1 MIARKPQKFSLN
13 SSETTA
19 LNPPK
24 EDSSSFFKQHRNKT
38 AAEAATSILEELGI
52 NKSSENETTKSTV
65 GNIGRKAEQKIYQTK
80 KHQDQKNLLL
90 KDFDGLKPE
99 SKKNYHSRLK
109 GEAKKTAAENMEVK
123 KTADQSKVKFGFHEK
138 FILFVIFCV
147 LAVAGISFVG
157 GYLKIF
163 DSSIF
168 HHLTA
173 NNLHHLEFEGEF
185 KARQVENGYNRLPL
199 LIVEG
204 SIRNSFE
211 DSDNVKKIQLKA
223 FAFDSEN
230 KMIASHF
237 TYAGAVLTD
246 EQLEELSPMDIK
258 AMRHSE
264 DMEILSSSGFAS
276 TQKNSLNP
284 SLQQQ
289 EIHFQLVFFKS
300 VQSIKRTSV
309 QIVSYVRNN
318 KIVFVRSPGLQ

>member
-24 EDSSSFFKQHRNKT
+24 EDSSSFFNQHQNKT

-80 KHQDQKNLLL
+80 KHQDQKNRLI
-90 KDFDGLKPE
+90 KDFDRLNPE
-99 SKKNYHSRLK
+99 SKNYHSRLN
-109 GEAKKTAAENMEVK
+109 GVAKKTASENMEVK

-246 EQLEELSPMDIK
+246 EQLEELSPLDIT

-284 SLQQQ
+284 GLQQQ
-289 EIHFQLVFFKS
+289 EIPFQLVFFKS